1 MTEKEALKRR
11 LLSYLDIKAEREQIQ
26 AELDALAD
34 PRGANLDGLPKGSG
48 NGDAMLGVIAQRE
61 KLADKYRAKLEELT
75 AAQADIENLIDSL
88 GPRERRLMRYRY
100 IKGMDWETV
109 CVAMA
114 YSWRQTHRLHSQILD
129 KLLEKIKGGN
139 TDQCN

>member
-34 PRGANLDGLPKGSG
+34 PRGANLDGMPKGSG

-61 KLADKYRAKLEELT
+61 KLADKYRAKLEELIP
-75 AAQADIENLIDSL
+75 QMDQ
-88 GPRERRLMRYRY
+88 RLTYLSSEDLNEYYLM
-100 IKGMDWETV
+100 
-109 CVAMA
+109 
-114 YSWRQTHRLHSQILD
+114 
-129 KLLEKIKGGN
+129 LEYVEQPSNG
-139 TDQCN
+139 